1 MLILAEK
8 PGLSPTSSQSYIP
21 RKQVHSSSLTS
32 LRKSWLTLAFH
43 KDVEDPG
50 RPYARYYSFRR
61 TRDKLIVRHSY
72 QWIFTLILLGLI
84 VLTLWRYEQYQTI
97 TQTTKHIFNSIITG
111 LSIALGINI
120 ASALKS
126 YAEMMRWRFLTMS
139 WMSLREFDLILHC
152 GSLHK
157 VVQLLWDV
165 AVKQPGFPN
174 ARGLRIWGIAWGW
187 IVLNLLAQVLVAMIG
202 LTYSL
207 DVSAY
212 DSFQPGLVSIVNL
225 STIHDHWSIGSG
237 AEVTPMIQMYAAHA
251 YGIQGQDN
259 NLGTLGTSDEETY
272 GCYGTLWTDEDRSFA
287 GYKFVDI
294 NPDVTGGAVG
304 QANTCSNRDV
314 VVIASCNHYVVSN
327 LGGSPADG
335 HTAYYK
341 DSEDKEQQLYV
352 REATPGGT
360 TWMGDTDRS
369 ACLGMFDLADY
380 SRSAKIM
387 GFQMA
392 QQSNPNEPNEILAV
406 QDNHVFECCNYVSV
420 VSNLTGSDKRLGLA
434 AEQAFYI
441 SGAIGWTGFAIPGVS
456 GGSMNP
462 DEQYVVYPYGAE
474 WAFDTDAYAGNAAAI
489 VQQYSA
495 AAIAQLD
502 ISGKRANI
510 TSERQPNR
518 SSCLTVEWHWTIP
531 LLGCIFLVQCLSML
545 VVILWANKALIID
558 DSFLSISKLL
568 APTVV
573 KLGDHGSVL
582 KGEEIA
588 EGITKRHSK
597 PGAPYKIFYGCRD
610 LNANGVS
617 GDSGSDVTLD
627 GRRASAG
634 SFYGR
639 GLLRA
644 GIFEEGGEIRPK
656 KDRPF
661 VDGTYD

>member
-1 MLILAEK
+1 M
-8 PGLSPTSSQSYIP
+8 
-21 RKQVHSSSLTS
+21 
-32 LRKSWLTLAFH
+32 TLAFH
-43 KDVEDPG
+43 KDVEDPS

-72 QWIFTLILLGLI
+72 QWIFSLILLGLI
-84 VLTLWRYEQYQTI
+84 VLTLWRYEQYRTI

-187 IVLNLLAQVLVAMIG
+187 IMLNLLAQILVAMIG

-225 STIHDHWSIGSG
+225 STIHDKWSIGSG
-237 AEVTPMIQMYAAHA
+237 VEISRMNQMYAAHA

-259 NLGTLGTSDEETY
+259 KMGILGTSDDDTL
-272 GCYGTLWTDEDRSFA
+272 GCYGTLWTDEDRTFA

-294 NPDVTGGAVG
+294 NPDIGGTAVG
-304 QANTCSNRDV
+304 QATTCSNRIIIV
-314 VVIASCNHYVVSN
+314 NAACNRYAVSN
-327 LGGSPADG
+327 LGGNFADG
-335 HTAYYK
+335 HTAYYR
-341 DSEDKEQQLYV
+341 DVDDKEQQLYV
-352 REATPGGT
+352 RESTPGGI
-360 TWMGDTDRS
+360 TWMGDTDNL
-369 ACLGMFDLADY
+369 ACLGMEGFDYYD
-380 SRSAKIM
+380 RSAKIM

-392 QQSNPNEPNEILAV
+392 QQSNPNDPNEILAV
-406 QDNHVFECCNYVSV
+406 QDNHVFQCCNYISKVDGLPESHQK
-420 VSNLTGSDKRLGLA
+420 SLGLA
-434 AEQAFYI
+434 ADQAFYLA
-441 SGAIGWTGFAIPGVS
+441 GAIGWTGYSIPGVS
-456 GGSMNP
+456 GGSENP
-462 DEQYVVYPYGAE
+462 DEQYVVYPYGSS
-474 WAFDTDAYAGNAAAI
+474 WAFGTDAYAGDAKAI

-502 ISGKRANI
+502 VSGKRANI
-510 TSERQPNR
+510 TSDRQPNR
-518 SSCLTVEWHWTIP
+518 SSCLTVEWHWTLP
-531 LLGCIFLVQCLSML
+531 LLGCIFLLQCLSML

-568 APTVV
+568 APTMM

-597 PGAPYKIFYGCRD
+597 PGNPYKIFYGCRD
-610 LNANGVS
+610 LYANSPS
-617 GDSGSDVTLD
+617 GDSSSDNTYD

-644 GIFEEGGEIRPK
+644 GIFEEGNDEYGVIRPK
-656 KDRPF
+656 KERPF